1 MSNIEKF
8 EQKMAAFTFADHQ
21 KILTYHKTLER
32 NGLTLEDAKEFVD
45 FKRKEFA
52 ELEAIRAKHQS
63 EFEKILPVCP
73 DCGNKMFLRGVNRPK
88 GPSNIHGWK
97 SCFEC
102 TGETCVNEKY
112 TTKRPED
119 VIKLMESK
127 YKKGKNTKLDDLT
140 KDL

>member
-1 MSNIEKF
+1 MSNVEIF

-32 NGLTLEDAKEFVD
+32 NGLTLQDVIDFVD

-52 ELEAIRAKHQS
+52 ELEAIRAKHKDDL
-63 EFEKILPVCP
+63 EKMLPVCSE
-73 DCGNKMFLRGVNRPK
+73 CGGKMLLRGVNRPK

-102 TGETCVNEKY
+102 MSETCVNEKY

-127 YKKGKNTKLDDLT
+127 YKEGTNTKLIDLEN
-140 KDL
+140 DL